1 MGAGAVLLASANY
14 TGLMAGAIAIIVVLA
29 IFPVLIAM
37 SGGVASAILGAVL
50 QRDGE
55 RRFEGSELLE
65 IDD

>member
-1 MGAGAVLLASANY
+1 
-14 TGLMAGAIAIIVVLA
+14 MAGAIAIIILLA
-29 IFPVLIAM
+29 LFPVIIGI

-50 QRDGE
+50 QRNGE